1 MHPIVPIIMALGA
14 ILFLAGIAVQARL
27 GVQRINTIKLRGK
40 EYKVWFFVTTT
51 VVAGVALIMLSVLI
65 PKYMPYQ
72 PGSASNSVQPVLS
85 SNLKYELDSV
95 LSSMNLNNDAMMN
108 TINRFQVEYQEASQR
123 NEKNTMDLLILEM
136 AYRIR
141 TELQNRNHPENQIER
156 EVERIIGI
164 LKQPVKQGNDK

>member
-141 TELQNRNHPENQIER
+141 TELQKWNHSENH
-156 EVERIIGI
+156 
-164 LKQPVKQGNDK
+164 NDRQ